1 MINKKNK
8 PAGLNI
14 SQFVENT
21 RQNIRPVSSITPE
34 PATDETEE
42 KKEEDATSS
51 ATQIKSPEMQTVI
64 ADNPADRETE
74 ETAPSVS
81 DEKIEEQSA
90 SEETPK
96 RKRTVQQKAIKR
108 DKLMAIRF
116 DKKMH
121 KDISLIKLNYE
132 IDIQDFVYVAVEKFM
147 GEFFPNGKAT
157 KEGLEIVQQSLKRIY
172 GKNSENE

>member
-1 MINKKNK
+1 MGKRFTEDQLVLIKEICSEVVARCMEYGLKK
-8 PAGLNI
+8 
-14 SQFVENT
+14 
-21 RQNIRPVSSITPE
+21 
-34 PATDETEE
+34 D
-42 KKEEDATSS
+42 
-51 ATQIKSPEMQTVI
+51 
-64 ADNPADRETE
+64 TE
-74 ETAPSVS
+74 ETDDIPV
-81 DEKIEEQSA
+81 KIIGTENS
-90 SEETPK
+90 
-96 RKRTVQQKAIKR
+96 IKR